1 MSLSRPGYCAPKGAW
16 VCLLRGF
23 YKYKYLAPNGAKTV
37 GSAHCLLLTA
47 VPPSRSGLRP
57 SVGRVNFG
65 PLPTEPV
72 TRGER
77 KAKTENQ
84 KT

>member
-1 MSLSRPGYCAPKGAW
+1 MSLSRLGYCAPKGAW

-23 YKYKYLAPNGAKTV
+23 YKYLAPNGAKQC
-37 GSAHCLLLTA
+37 ALLTA
-47 VPPSRSGLRP
+47 YCCSSPPSGLRP